1 MAKNKAKVVR
11 ENQQEANN
19 AAYFFFNHYNNERD
33 VKWHPFRIFISK
45 LWALIAI
52 KAPTKVFLFL
62 LLSS

>member
-33 VKWHPFRIFISK
+33 VKWHPFRIFT
-45 LWALIAI
+45 LIPQH
-52 KAPTKVFLFL
+52 KFL
-62 LLSS
+62 